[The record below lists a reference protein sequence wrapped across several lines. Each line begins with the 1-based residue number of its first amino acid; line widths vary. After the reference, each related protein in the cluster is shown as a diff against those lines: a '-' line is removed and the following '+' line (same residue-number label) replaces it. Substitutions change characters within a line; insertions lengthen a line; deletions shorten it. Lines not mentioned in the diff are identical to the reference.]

1 MLAAAP
7 DDVHIFIPPVEVP
20 QKPPADAAIT
30 TLSGQAFGTAWQVKA
45 ALGAHEAGE
54 VQARIEAC
62 LSEIDLQM
70 SPYRPQSD
78 LCRFNGAGPWQHVT
92 LPPMLLDVVAKA
104 IEVAQLTDGAFDPC
118 LLEAVEVWGFGS
130 RVVDTGLPAVAVRDG
145 LKARASDWRDLVVQ
159 DGGLIHPQGLRLD
172 LNAIAKGYAVDCVMD
187 VLQDEFDV
195 VSALV
200 EIGGELKGI
209 GARPDGQP
217 WWVEIER
224 IPGETT
230 GRSLIAL
237 CDHAVAV
244 SGDWRRYF
252 VHDDKTY
259 AHTIDPVTGCPLDNR
274 MAGAVVMDKDC
285 WRADALATALMV
297 MGSDQAMAFCA
308 QHGVA
313 ALIMVRDRG
322 HVVERLSP
330 LMAAYGTDE

>member
-1 MLAAAP
+1 M
-7 DDVHIFIPPVEVP
+7 
-20 QKPPADAAIT
+20 
-30 TLSGQAFGTAWQVKA
+30 
-45 ALGAHEAGE
+45 
-54 VQARIEAC
+54 QARIEVC

-70 SPYRPQSD
+70 SPYKAHSD
-78 LCRFNGAGPWQHVT
+78 LCRFNGSGPWQHVT
-92 LPPMLLDVVAKA
+92 LPLMLLDVVAKA

-118 LLEAVEVWGFGS
+118 LLEAVETWGFGS
-130 RVVDTGLPAVAVRDG
+130 RTVDTGLPPEPVRDE

-159 DGGLIHPQGLRLD
+159 DDGLIHPEGLRLD
-172 LNAIAKGYAVDCVMD
+172 LNAIAKGYAVDCLVE
-187 VLQDEFDV
+187 LLRTEFGV
-195 VSALV
+195 ISALV

-217 WWVEIER
+217 WWVEIDR
-224 IPGETT
+224 VPGATT

-259 AHTIDPVTGCPLDNR
+259 AHTIDPDTGCPLDNR

-297 MGSDQAMAFCA
+297 MGADRAMAFCA

-313 ALIMVRDRG
+313 ALIMVRDG
-322 HVVERLSP
+322 DHVVERLSP